1 MDRSESFIAYL
12 NSLDD
17 EYYFFLANTVLGR
30 IPTPFHKPV
39 LNQKILSFLLNDE
52 NRISIFAA
60 LDQGDRKYISFII
73 LANKVSAKDIGR
85 FFPEDSHILV
95 VSRLSNLAD
104 RLVLLKDGNLFR
116 INPVL
121 EDLAQEAFDI
131 DLILGTEKPQGK
143 DSPFVDRN
151 ILFAVANILISG
163 SAPVREANTHHFLK
177 SGKLKS
183 IFPQFTEEQ
192 SRVFFCCLKKL
203 LISHRA
209 VRCIEGRFMLDR
221 NNAERLLALDPLN
234 LMVRAIADESVQA
247 IAKTLGLLRLRSM
260 DFHKLSTLFQILSA
274 MDEQKTNDVLNTIEC
289 FGFFTIVNKTVHL
302 NPAILEPAQ
311 KRSNLTVDSDM
322 KVSFFGTPQPDD
334 ILYLFSDVVV
344 CDKLVTYGIT
354 KDSFFR
360 ALELGLDKDVIL
372 NYLGMEPDS
381 RFSMWQDA
389 FSRLRIYDG
398 ILINCDKDIRNMIEH
413 HPELKDHI
421 IRSFGEDLLLM
432 RRSTFSQWQE
442 KLAYALDIRNLPI
455 TMDNPQ
461 SFAEEGKNAE
471 EKTISLPDFS
481 RQKKEESGS
490 WDAFS
495 RELLEF
501 AKAGGCDLVEIAPLI
516 EDRLIVS
523 KAQIDKSFR
532 YAGRIS
538 ASGLDYNAKL
548 SAIRNAISKS
558 KDRESDLLEIELP
571 SETLIVQPLEIVKA
585 GPTSNVLKSK
595 VLPEGTERSIPVSSI
610 FRVTVLK
617 WTLK

>member
-17 EYYFFLANTVLGR
+17 EYYFFLANTILGR

-52 NRISIFAA
+52 NRKSIFTA
-60 LDQGDRKYISFII
+60 LDKEDRKYLSFFI
-73 LANKVSAKDIGR
+73 LANQVSAKDLGR

-95 VSRLSNLAD
+95 VSRLANLTD

-121 EDLAQEAFDI
+121 EELARDAFDI
-131 DLILGTEKPQGK
+131 DLVLGTEKPQAKGG
-143 DSPFVDRN
+143 PFVDRN
-151 ILFAVANILISG
+151 ILFAVANILING
-163 SAPVREANTHHFLK
+163 NAPVREANTHHFLK

-183 IFPQFTEEQ
+183 TFPQFSEDH
-192 SRVFFCCLKKL
+192 SKVFFSCLRKL
-203 LISHRA
+203 LISSKA
-209 VRCIEGRFMLDR
+209 VSAVEGRFVLDR

-234 LMVRAIADESVQA
+234 LMVRAIADASEQA

-260 DFHKLSTLFQILSA
+260 DFTKLSILLQILGN
-274 MDEQKTNDVLNTIEC
+274 MDEQKANDILNSMEC
-289 FGFFTIVNKTVHL
+289 FGFFSIINKTVHL
-302 NPAILEPAQ
+302 NPAVLEPAQ

-344 CDKLVTYGIT
+344 CDKLITYGIT

-360 ALELGLDKDVIL
+360 ALELGLDKDDIL
-372 NYLGMEPDS
+372 NYLGIESDN
-381 RFSMWQDA
+381 RFSMWQEA
-389 FSRLRIYDG
+389 FSRLRLYDG
-398 ILINCDKDIRNMIEH
+398 ILISCDSSIKLMIEQ
-413 HPELKDHI
+413 HPELKNHI

-461 SFAEEGKNAE
+461 SASKETNTEEI
-471 EKTISLPDFS
+471 TISLPDFS
-481 RQKKEESGS
+481 SPTKEESDS
-490 WDAFS
+490 WDAS
-495 RELLEF
+495 AKELLEY
-501 AKAGGCDLVEIAPLI
+501 AKACGCDQAEVAPLI

-532 YAGRIS
+532 YACRIS
-538 ASGLDYNAKL
+538 AAGLDYNAKL
-548 SAIRNAISKS
+548 SAIRSAISKS

-585 GPTSNVLKSK
+585 GPTSSVLRSK
-595 VLPEGTERSIPVSSI
+595 VLPDGSEKSIPVSSI